1 MKTNKTNMNK
11 KRLGIIIAV
20 IIVILGIAV
29 FSGAF
34 GSLNQTKTTWTSN
47 LTTSAANPETF
58 NYIPLPNGTR
68 SVQVDYSN
76 LTNTTNSTSY
86 FQFIT
91 LNFIPEPGQKI
102 SYDSNIDLR
111 TVSVNS
117 THPTGSLTL
126 ISNGAKSVG
135 ILDVSAKGTIKI
147 TAFS

>member
-1 MKTNKTNMNK
+1 MNRK
-11 KRLGIIIAV
+11 KLGIIIIA
-20 IIVILGIAV
+20 IIMVILGIGAI
-29 FSGAF
+29 SGAF
-34 GSLNQTKTTWTSN
+34 GSGSQTKTTWTSN
-47 LTTSAANPETF
+47 LTTSTVNPETF
-58 NYIPLPNGTR
+58 NYIPLPNGTT
-68 SVQVDYSN
+68 SVTVEYSN

-91 LNFIPEPGQKI
+91 LNFVPEQGQNI
-102 SYDSNIDLR
+102 TNYENNNIDLR

-117 THPTGSLTL
+117 THPTGNLTL

>member
-1 MKTNKTNMNK
+1 MNRK
-11 KRLGIIIAV
+11 KLGIAIIA
-20 IIVILGIAV
+20 IIVVILGIGAI
-29 FSGAF
+29 SGAF
-34 GSLNQTKTTWTSN
+34 GSGNQIKTTWTSN
-47 LTTSAANPETF
+47 LTTSTVNPETF
-58 NYIPLPNGTR
+58 NCIPLPNGTT

-91 LNFIPEPGQKI
+91 LNFIPEQGQNI
-102 SYDSNIDLR
+102 TNYENNNIDLR

-117 THPTGSLTL
+117 THPTGNLTL
-126 ISNGAKSVG
+126 ISNGAKSIG

>member
-1 MKTNKTNMNK
+1 MNK
-11 KRLGIIIAV
+11 KSLGIIIAFIV
-20 IIVILGIAV
+20 VILGIAV
-29 FSGAF
+29 VSGVF

-47 LTTSAANPETF
+47 LTTSTANPETF
-58 NYIPLPNGTR
+58 TYIPLPNGTT

-91 LNFIPEPGQKI
+91 LNFVPEQGQKI
-102 SYDSNIDLR
+102 NYNSNIDLR

-117 THPTGSLTL
+117 THPTGGLTL
-126 ISNGAKSVG
+126 LSNGAKSVG
-135 ILDVSAKGTIKI
+135 IRDVSAKGTIKI

>member
-1 MKTNKTNMNK
+1 MNK
-11 KRLGIIIAV
+11 KRLGTIIAV
-20 IIVILGIAV
+20 IVVILGIAV

-34 GSLNQTKTTWTSN
+34 GSLNPTKTTWTSN

-58 NYIPLPNGTR
+58 SYIPLPNGTT

-91 LNFIPEPGQKI
+91 LNFIPEQGQKI
-102 SYDSNIDLR
+102 DYENNNIDLR

-117 THPTGSLTL
+117 TNPTGKLTL